1 MAHNKYMTKLASTGT
16 EEHDCNVA
24 SAAEAKAFEAR
35 ALDVLKEEGFRIT
48 MPRVQ
53 VIRALAETNR
63 ALSAYAIHDRIVSKG
78 GRIDVVSVYRI
89 LTTLQ
94 GVGLVHH
101 IGVVDGYYPCRA
113 GEDHVHDTEHLVCEE
128 CGCVAELPVEQ
139 SSAKVVESQAIK
151 SGFKPSEVKI
161 EVLGTCAHCQAGKN

>member
-1 MAHNKYMTKLASTGT
+1 MNMARPPASNQ
-16 EEHDCNVA
+16 EEHSCNHA
-24 SAAEAKAFEAR
+24 TQEEAKKFEER
-35 ALDVLKEEGFRIT
+35 SLEVLKDAGFRIT

-63 ALSAYAIHDRIVSKG
+63 ALSAYTIHDRIVSKG

-94 GVGLVHH
+94 AVGLVHH

-113 GEDHVHDTEHLVCEE
+113 DEDHTHDTEHLVCEE
-128 CGCVAELPVEQ
+128 CGCVEEVPIAQ
-139 SSAKVVESQAIK
+139 TSAKALENQAAA
-151 SGFKPSEVKI
+151 SGFRPSEVKI
-161 EVLGTCAHCQAGKN
+161 EVLGTCAHCLSGK